1 MSSDLKQ
8 KACLEA
14 FIYSPIWA
22 TLWLMIARYTR
33 PAMAALWTDHARLER
48 WLEVELAVVD
58 AWTTLGQIPPADRDH
73 IRATATFTVE
83 RTLEIER
90 ETRHDVIAFLTD
102 VAEHVGEPSR
112 FIHLG
117 LTSSDVL
124 DTGLA
129 LQIGTAAALLDTGF
143 AACLEVLHRRS
154 DEFRDTLMIG
164 RTHGIHAEPITF
176 GWKLRRYA
184 ASLGRAR
191 ARVQQAATEC
201 QVGKLSGAVG
211 TWAATSPEL
220 ERLALEALG
229 LTPDPCASQVI
240 GRDRHA
246 AFLTSLALAGA
257 CIEEVAVELRHLQR
271 TEVAEVQEGFAPGQ
285 KGSSAMPHKRNPI
298 TAEQLTG
305 LARVLRGHAMAALE
319 NVALWHERDISHSS
333 VERII
338 LPDSCILLDYMLA
351 KLTDLLAHLVV
362 FPDRMRRNLEAT
374 CGVVFSQR
382 LLLHLV
388 EAGLTREA
396 AYVMVQRAAHQALDE
411 GRQFA
416 EVVQEDPALQ
426 PYVDAPAAA
435 AIFDY
440 GQFVRWVR

>member
-1 MSSDLKQ
+1 
-8 KACLEA
+8 
-14 FIYSPIWA
+14 
-22 TLWLMIARYTR
+22 MIARYTR
-33 PAMAALWTDHARLER
+33 PAMAALWTDDAKLQR

-58 AWTTLGQIPPADRDH
+58 AWVTLGQVPIEARDE
-73 IRATATFTVE
+73 IRAKAAFSVE
-83 RTLEIER
+83 RTNAIER

-102 VAEHVGEPSR
+102 VAEHVGESSR

-124 DTGLA
+124 DSGLA
-129 LQIGTAAALLDTGF
+129 LQIGAAATLLDDDFTAAIAALEQRAT
-143 AACLEVLHRRS
+143 
-154 DEFRDTLMIG
+154 EFRTTLMIG

-176 GWKLRRYA
+176 GWKLRRFA
-184 ASLGRAR
+184 ASLSRAR
-191 ARVQQAATEC
+191 LRVQHAAREC
-201 QVGKLSGAVG
+201 AVGKLSGAVG

-220 ERLALEALG
+220 ERLALTALG
-229 LTPDPCASQVI
+229 LQPDSCASQVV

-257 CIEEVAVELRHLQR
+257 CIEEIAVELRHLQR
-271 TEVAEVQEGFAPGQ
+271 TEVGEVQEGFAKGQ

-305 LARVLRGHAMAALE
+305 LARVLRGNAMAAIE

-338 LPDSCILLDYMLA
+338 LPDSCILLDYMLS
-351 KLTDLLAHLVV
+351 KLTDLITHLVA
-362 FPDRMRRNLEAT
+362 FPDRMQKNLEAT

-396 AYVMVQRAAHQALDE
+396 AYALVQRAAHQALDE

-416 EVVQEDPALQ
+416 EVVMEDPELQ
-426 PYVDAPAAA
+426 PYVDPEAAA
-435 AIFDY
+435 EIFDY
-440 GQFVRWVR
+440 GQFVRWVC